1 MWRRPNVWQVE
12 KIIFQSGKKKKKM
25 QSKAVV
31 VGSLVLAIF
40 SDLLFGFGFTVSCF
54 ARMRTFCADEISQFN
69 CTLKAC

>member
-1 MWRRPNVWQVE
+1 MSGRLRKLFSKVE
-12 KIIFQSGKKKKKM
+12 KKKKM

>member
-1 MWRRPNVWQVE
+1 M
-12 KIIFQSGKKKKKM
+12 SGRLRKLFSKAEKKKKHL